1 MDGSYL
7 QQLKRGTM
15 EMIFLSLIEKQSLYG
30 SEVMAIL
37 NNEGA
42 PYFSGAREGSVYP
55 VFYRLEDAGLI
66 ESVPN
71 GRQKNNF
78 NITPKGREQL
88 VQMKTTWTEFVQ
100 MVDYFMSREGDAVK

>member
-1 MDGSYL
+1 MNGSHL
-7 QQLKRGTM
+7 RQLKRGTM

-42 PYFSGAREGSVYP
+42 PYLSGVREGSVYP
-55 VFYRLEDAGLI
+55 VFYRLKEAGLI

-71 GRQKNNF
+71 GRQKKNF

-88 VQMKTTWTEFVQ
+88 IQMKTTWAEFVQ
-100 MVDYFMSREGDAVK
+100 MVDYFISREGNTEK

>member
-1 MDGSYL
+1 
-7 QQLKRGTM
+7 M

-30 SEVMAIL
+30 SEVMSIL

-66 ESVPN
+66 QSVPN
-71 GRQKNNF
+71 GKQKKNF
-78 NITPKGREQL
+78 VITPEGREQL
-88 VQMKTTWTEFVQ
+88 SQMKAIWAEFVER
-100 MVDYFMSREGDAVK
+100 VDYFLSRQEVDVK

>member
-1 MDGSYL
+1 MDGTYL

-30 SEVMAIL
+30 SEVMSIL

-66 ESVPN
+66 QSVPN
-71 GRQKNNF
+71 GKQKKNF
-78 NITPKGREQL
+78 VITPEGREQL
-88 VQMKTTWTEFVQ
+88 SQMKAIWAEFVER
-100 MVDYFMSREGDAVK
+100 VDYFLSRQEVDVK

>member
-1 MDGSYL
+1 MDGTYL

-30 SEVMAIL
+30 SEVMSIL

-66 ESVPN
+66 QSVPN
-71 GRQKNNF
+71 GKQKKNF
-78 NITPKGREQL
+78 VITSEGREQL
-88 VQMKTTWTEFVQ
+88 SQMKATWAEFVER
-100 MVDYFMSREGDAVK
+100 VDYFLSR

>member
-1 MDGSYL
+1 MDTIYL

-30 SEVMAIL
+30 SEVMSIL

-66 ESVPN
+66 QSVPN
-71 GRQKNNF
+71 GRQKKNF
-78 NITPKGREQL
+78 IITAEGRERL
-88 VQMKTTWTEFVQ
+88 SQMKETWVGFVEK
-100 MVDYFMSREGDAVK
+100 VDYFLSGKEDSAK